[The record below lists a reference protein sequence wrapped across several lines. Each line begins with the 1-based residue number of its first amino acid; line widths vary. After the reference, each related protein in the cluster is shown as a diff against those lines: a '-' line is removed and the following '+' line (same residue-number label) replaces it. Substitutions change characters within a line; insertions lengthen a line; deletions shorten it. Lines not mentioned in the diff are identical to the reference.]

1 MFFYE
6 TLSCVSDRQSIED
19 TQDTHCDGYISLG
32 IVSLCGWFSLCTSYG
47 CVFQPLSQRVVFY
60 QLTNTLE
67 YYLSIIGFKSR
78 Q

>member
-19 TQDTHCDGYISLG
+19 TQDTHCDGYIPLG

-47 CVFQPLSQRVVFY
+47 CVFPASLTKGGLLSTY
-60 QLTNTLE
+60 
-67 YYLSIIGFKSR
+67 
-78 Q
+78 